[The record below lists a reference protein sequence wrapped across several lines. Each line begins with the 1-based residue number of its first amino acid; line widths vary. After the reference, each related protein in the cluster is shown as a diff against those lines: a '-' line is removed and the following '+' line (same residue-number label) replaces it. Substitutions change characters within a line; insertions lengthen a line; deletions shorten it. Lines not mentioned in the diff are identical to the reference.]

1 MKKITVIAA
10 IAWAFCFVAAPALS
24 QTYPDRPIKLI
35 VPYPPAGTTD
45 ISGRIIANKMGQLLG
60 QSVIVENKPGAAGAI
75 GTAMAAK
82 EAPDGYTLVMMV
94 ESSHAVNPSVRK
106 KSAYDPVKDFSPI
119 SNIMDVPNVLIV
131 SPKLQIKD
139 AAGLIALLKSSPG
152 KYTYGS
158 SGYGG
163 QSNMNGELFKHVT
176 GTDALHVPYN
186 GMGPALTDIAGGV
199 IDFGVDNLPSSL
211 GLIKSGKLRALAVA
225 YPKRIAALPDVPTF
239 GEIGMSEMNQP
250 SWFGLGAPAGV
261 PDQILNT
268 LNLAVKKAL
277 ADPDVVKAI
286 EHVGGIPAYTTRA
299 EFKKLVEDSNAHW
312 KQVIEDAHIKR
323 ID

>member
-1 MKKITVIAA
+1 
-10 IAWAFCFVAAPALS
+10 
-24 QTYPDRPIKLI
+24 
-35 VPYPPAGTTD
+35 
-45 ISGRIIANKMGQLLG
+45 
-60 QSVIVENKPGAAGAI
+60 
-75 GTAMAAK
+75 
-82 EAPDGYTLVMMV
+82 
-94 ESSHAVNPSVRK
+94 
-106 KSAYDPVKDFSPI
+106 
-119 SNIMDVPNVLIV
+119 
-131 SPKLQIKD
+131 
-139 AAGLIALLKSSPG
+139 
-152 KYTYGS
+152 
-158 SGYGG
+158 
-163 QSNMNGELFKHVT
+163 
-176 GTDALHVPYN
+176 
-186 GMGPALTDIAGGV
+186 LTDIAGGV